1 MEHRQQKQLLMV
13 KLQMEG
19 INSMKKNLFFVLVLF
34 VQSLFSQVHNQ
45 EKPPV
50 FPDCQKVLNKDLEPC
65 FYNQLQDFV
74 YRNFKVPEIV
84 SQKEFKGKVI
94 TLFEVDTTG
103 TFKVLYVDALYPEL
117 IEESKRVFST
127 LPKIEPATYNG
138 KPTFA
143 KYTLTT
149 MIPLQ
154 SAAEIEAAK
163 KEEVERAK
171 VFNTSESAEF
181 ENIEKSYQKFENP
194 QFSSHLNIP
203 FSHSYYA
210 QFEANINQ
218 VGTNSHTASKPFLY
232 SEVANYYNF
241 NEANA
246 KLQLNK
252 AGWWGKKLFNEN
264 LVAIQGKDY
273 WFTMNPILD
282 LRLGKTSP
290 DVGKFTYTNTR
301 AIQIQGGVGSQINF
315 TTSIYES
322 QGFFPEY
329 YNRLATSLKPSGGNP
344 AIIPGIGIA
353 KEFKGN
359 QFDFPSADAN
369 ITFTPSKLMNF
380 QLGYSR
386 NFIGDGYRSIFEG
399 DGASPYPYFKINT
412 TFWKIKY
419 TNTYMWLKD
428 VRPEVT
434 AEKTY
439 ATKYMANHYLS
450 WNATKRL
457 NIGFFESVIWTDTNN
472 RGFDVNFV
480 NPIIFYRSV
489 EFSSSSKSGNAAL
502 GLTGKYKW
510 SNSVNFYSQFF
521 IDEFAVADM
530 FGGEKSWRN
539 KIGYQLG
546 AKYYNAFGVPNL
558 YLQAEYNMVRP
569 YVYSHSEVIT
579 NYGHNNQS
587 MGHNWGSNFNEL
599 VAIAR
604 YNKGRLFGD
613 VKLNFGVRGFDYDTA
628 TDTKNYGS
636 NIYKDYDE
644 DRASDKG
651 VAVGN
656 GNKTTVLIADMNVGY
671 LVNPN
676 ANLKLFANF
685 MYHSLSPKVE
695 TVAVFKENTTWFS
708 VGLRSDVF
716 NWYFDY

>member
-1 MEHRQQKQLLMV
+1 
-13 KLQMEG
+13 
-19 INSMKKNLFFVLVLF
+19 MKKLLSICLFIFSF
-34 VQSLFSQVHNQ
+34 QNLFSQVTNQ
-45 EKPPV
+45 EKMPV
-50 FPDCQKVLNKDLEPC
+50 FEACKTVSDENQKMC
-65 FYNQLQDFV
+65 FENQVYDFF
-74 YRNFKVPEIV
+74 YKNFILPEVVKNDNYQGTINV
-84 SQKEFKGKVI
+84 
-94 TLFEVDTTG
+94 LFEVDTAG
-103 TFKVLYVDALYPEL
+103 TFKKIYIASKYDEL
-117 IEESKRVFST
+117 IKETERVF
-127 LPKIEPATYNG
+127 LLFPKITPGTYNG
-138 KPTFA
+138 KPTYV
-143 KYTLTT
+143 KYG
-149 MIPLQ
+149 MNISVPLVNPLDYQ
-154 SAAEIEAAK
+154 NDKI
-163 KEEVERAK
+163 KEEQGKARAK
-171 VFNTSESAEF
+171 ETAAHAIAESAEF
-181 ENIEKSYQKFENP
+181 DNVEKEYQKFDNP
-194 QFSSHLNIP
+194 QFSSQLNIP

-210 QFEANINQ
+210 QFDANVNQ
-218 VGTNSHTASKPFLY
+218 VGTNSHTASKPLTY
-232 SEVANYYNF
+232 SDVANYYNF

-252 AGWWGKKLFNEN
+252 TGWWGRKLFNEN

-290 DVGKFTYTNTR
+290 DVGKFTYNNTR
-301 AIQIQGGVGSQINF
+301 AIQIQGGLGKQINF

-322 QGFFPEY
+322 QGFFAGY
-329 YNRLATSLKPSGGNP
+329 YNRLSSSLKPSGGNP

-369 ITFTPSKLMNF
+369 ITFTPGKLMNF

-428 VRPEVT
+428 VRPEAT

-450 WNATKRL
+450 WNASKRL
-457 NIGFFESVIWTDTNN
+457 NIGFFESVIWTNTNN

-502 GLTGKYKW
+502 GLTAKYKW
-510 SNSVNFYSQFF
+510 SDSINFYSQFF
-521 IDEFAVADM
+521 IDEFAVGDM

-558 YLQAEYNMVRP
+558 CLQGEYNMVRP

-604 YNKGRLFGD
+604 YNKGRLFAD
-613 VKLNFGVRGFDYDTA
+613 AKVNFGVRGFDFDTA
-628 TDTKNYGS
+628 TDAKNYGS

-644 DRASDKG
+644 DRVAEKG

-656 GNKTTVLIADMNVGY
+656 GNKTNIFIADMNVGY

-685 MYHSLSPKVE
+685 MYRSLSPKVD
-695 TVAVFKENTTWFS
+695 TATVFKENTTWFS